1 MNMKKKKKTKH
12 QKQLKQQKQQKNLIH
27 NLLQSAHT
35 EQTRPKFTKQWIIEL
50 LKKKFS
56 SLIMIVIPAF
66 VIMLIISAVLWALKF
81 VLPASILESVSYYAH
96 HPSELRTLGEGSEW
110 IFILVQIL
118 QVVIAPIPGQ
128 AAAFAGGFI
137 FGFWKGWFLTTLG
150 LVIGSLIAMS
160 LARLLGISLV
170 RKIVPDSIIQRFD
183 TVISDG
189 GYMTFF
195 MIFLLPALPDD
206 AVCFLAGLTKLKLL
220 PLSLVC
226 LLGRA
231 PGMAVLSLTGAGF
244 ADGLTL
250 WVEILFAVMMIASVF
265 LWLFWEVIEA
275 WVYDFLKIKRS

>member
-1 MNMKKKKKTKH
+1 MKKTKH
-12 QKQLKQQKQQKNLIH
+12 QKKLNKQKRQKKLI
-27 NLLQSAHT
+27 QSVQT
-35 EQTRPKFTKQWIIEL
+35 LQTRPEFTKQWFIAL
-50 LKKKFS
+50 LKRKFS
-56 SLIMIVIPAF
+56 SLIMILIPAF
-66 VIMLIISAVLWALKF
+66 IITFVISAVLWALQF
-81 VLPASILESVSYYAH
+81 ILPENVIESISYYAH
-96 HPSELRTLGEGSEW
+96 NPSELRTLGEGSEW
-110 IFILVQIL
+110 VFILVQVL
-118 QVVIAPIPGQ
+118 QVIIAPIPGQ

-150 LVIGSLIAMS
+150 LLIGSLIAMV

-170 RKIVPDSIIQRFD
+170 RKVVPDSIIQRFD
-183 TVISDG
+183 SVISQG

-231 PGMAVLSLTGAGF
+231 PGMLVLSLTGAGF

-250 WVEILFAVMMIASVF
+250 WVEVLFAVMMIASVI
-265 LWLFWEVIEA
+265 LWLFWEVIET

>member
-1 MNMKKKKKTKH
+1 MKKTKH
-12 QKQLKQQKQQKNLIH
+12 QKRLRQQKRQKQLI
-27 NLLQSAHT
+27 QSIQT
-35 EQTRPKFTKQWIIEL
+35 EQTKENGRIKTEFTKQWFIDL

-56 SLIMIVIPAF
+56 SLIMIIIPAF
-66 VIMLIISAVLWALKF
+66 VIMIIISAILWALQF
-81 VLPASILESVSYYAH
+81 VVPASVIENISYYAH

-150 LVIGSLIAMS
+150 LVIGSLIAMV

-170 RKIVPDSIIQRFD
+170 RKIVPDSVIQRFD
-183 TVISDG
+183 SVISQG

-206 AVCFLAGLTKLKLL
+206 AVCFLAGLTKLKIL

-231 PGMAVLSLTGAGF
+231 PGMLVLSLTGAGF

-250 WVEILFAVMMIASVF
+250 WVEILFAVMMIASVL

>member
-1 MNMKKKKKTKH
+1 MTK
-12 QKQLKQQKQQKNLIH
+12 QDFI
-27 NLLQSAHT
+27 NLLK
-35 EQTRPKFTKQWIIEL
+35 R
-50 LKKKFS
+50 KFS
-56 SLIMIVIPAF
+56 SLIMILIPSFVITVIIGGLIWAFRFVIPEEWLAE
-66 VIMLIISAVLWALKF
+66 ISY
-81 VLPASILESVSYYAH
+81 SVDN
-96 HPSELRTLGEGSEW
+96 PSELRKLGEGSEW
-110 IFILVQIL
+110 LFILIQVL

-137 FGFWKGWFLTTLG
+137 FGFWKGWALTTLG

-170 RKIVPDSIIQRFD
+170 RKVVPESIIQRFD
-183 TVISDG
+183 SVISDG

-250 WVEILFAVMMIASVF
+250 WVEILFGVMMVLSVL
-265 LWLFWEVIEA
+265 LWLFWEIIESRI
-275 WVYDFLKIKRS
+275 YDFLKIKR

>member
-1 MNMKKKKKTKH
+1 MSKKLKKLKNKKKIKSKK
-12 QKQLKQQKQQKNLIH
+12 LK
-27 NLLQSAHT
+27 T
-35 EQTRPKFTKQWIIEL
+35 EMQIKPEGKRFTKQFLIDL
-50 LKKKFS
+50 LRKKFS
-56 SLIMIVIPAF
+56 SLIMIIIPAF
-66 VIMLIISAVLWALKF
+66 VIMLVLSAVLWGLRF
-81 VLPASILESVSYYAH
+81 LLPAGILESITYYAH
-96 HPSELRTLGEGSEW
+96 NPRELRTLGEGSEW
-110 IFILVQIL
+110 VFILVQIL

-150 LVIGSLIAMS
+150 LLIGSLIAMV

-183 TVISDG
+183 TVISEG

-206 AVCFLAGLTKLKLL
+206 AVCFLAGLTKLKLF
-220 PLSLVC
+220 PLSIVC

-231 PGMAVLSLTGAGF
+231 PGMLVLSLTGAGF
-244 ADGLTL
+244 AEGLKL
-250 WVEILFAVMMIASVF
+250 WVEILFAVMMIASVI
-265 LWLFWEVIEA
+265 LWLFWEIIEE

>member
-1 MNMKKKKKTKH
+1 MSKKNNNKNKNKKIKRKINPVKIKSEIQTKPAE
-12 QKQLKQQKQQKNLIH
+12 K
-27 NLLQSAHT
+27 
-35 EQTRPKFTKQWIIEL
+35 KFTRQWLTEL
-50 LKKKFS
+50 LKRKFS
-56 SLIMIVIPAF
+56 SMIMIIIPAF
-66 VIMLIISAVLWALKF
+66 AIMLILSALLWALRF
-81 VLPASILESVSYYAH
+81 VLPAGVLESISYYAH
-96 HPSELRTLGEGSEW
+96 NPRELRTLGEGSEW
-110 IFILVQIL
+110 VFILVQVL

-150 LVIGSLIAMS
+150 LVIGSLIAMT

-170 RKIVPDSIIQRFD
+170 RKIVPDSIIQQFD
-183 TVISDG
+183 KVISEG

-220 PLSLVC
+220 PLSIVC

-231 PGMAVLSLTGAGF
+231 PGMLVLSLTGAGF

-250 WVEILFAVMMIASVF
+250 WVEILFAVMMIASVI
-265 LWLFWEVIEA
+265 LWLFWEVIED
-275 WVYDFLKIKRS
+275 WIYDFLKIKRS

>member
-1 MNMKKKKKTKH
+1 MSKKKKKIKRKPNPVKLNQNQITQTKSFE
-12 QKQLKQQKQQKNLIH
+12 K
-27 NLLQSAHT
+27 
-35 EQTRPKFTKQWIIEL
+35 RFTKQWFIDL
-50 LKKKFS
+50 LKRKFS

-66 VIMLIISAVLWALKF
+66 VIMLVLSAVLLALRF
-81 VLPASILESVSYYAH
+81 ILPEGVIESISYYAH
-96 HPSELRTLGEGSEW
+96 NPSELRTLGEGSEW
-110 IFILVQIL
+110 VFILVQVL

-128 AAAFAGGFI
+128 AAALAGGFI

-150 LVIGSLIAMS
+150 LVIGSLIAMV

-170 RKIVPDSIIQRFD
+170 RKVVPDSIIQRFD
-183 TVISDG
+183 KVVSDG

-231 PGMAVLSLTGAGF
+231 PGMLVLSLTGAGF
-244 ADGLTL
+244 AEGLTL
-250 WVEILFAVMMIASVF
+250 WVEILFAVMMIASVL
-265 LWLFWEVIEA
+265 LWLFWEIIEE

>member
-1 MNMKKKKKTKH
+1 
-12 QKQLKQQKQQKNLIH
+12 
-27 NLLQSAHT
+27 
-35 EQTRPKFTKQWIIEL
+35 
-50 LKKKFS
+50 
-56 SLIMIVIPAF
+56 MILIPAF
-66 VIMLIISAVLWALKF
+66 IIMAVIAAVLWALR
-81 VLPASILESVSYYAH
+81 SVIPEEWLTEISYYADN
-96 HPSELRTLGEGSEW
+96 PSELRKLGEGSEW
-110 IFILVQIL
+110 IFVAIQVL

-137 FGFWKGWFLTTLG
+137 FGFWKGWGLTTLG
-150 LVIGSLIAMS
+150 LVIGSLIAMV

-170 RKIVPDSIIQRFD
+170 RKVVPESIIQRFD
-183 TVISDG
+183 SVISDG

-250 WVEILFAVMMIASVF
+250 WVEVLFGVMMVLSVL
-265 LWLFWEVIEA
+265 LWLFWEIIEA

>member
-1 MNMKKKKKTKH
+1 MSD
-12 QKQLKQQKQQKNLIH
+12 KN
-27 NLLQSAHT
+27 
-35 EQTRPKFTKQWIIEL
+35 KFTKQFFIEL
-50 LKKKFS
+50 LKRKFS
-56 SLIMIVIPAF
+56 SLIMIIIPAF
-66 VIMLIISAVLWALKF
+66 VITLILSALLWALRF
-81 VLPASILESVSYYAH
+81 VLPAGILESITYYAH
-96 HPSELRTLGEGSEW
+96 NPRELRTLGEGSEW
-110 IFILVQIL
+110 IFILVQVL

-150 LVIGSLIAMS
+150 LVIGSLIAMV

-183 TVISDG
+183 SVISEG

-206 AVCFLAGLTKLKLL
+206 AVCFLAGLTKLKLF
-220 PLSLVC
+220 PLSIVC

-231 PGMAVLSLTGAGF
+231 PGMLVLSLTGAGF
-244 ADGLTL
+244 AEGLTL
-250 WVEILFAVMMIASVF
+250 WVEILFAVMMIASII
-265 LWLFWEVIEA
+265 LWLFWEIIEE

>member
-1 MNMKKKKKTKH
+1 MTK
-12 QKQLKQQKQQKNLIH
+12 QDLI
-27 NLLQSAHT
+27 NLLK
-35 EQTRPKFTKQWIIEL
+35 R
-50 LKKKFS
+50 KFS
-56 SLIMIVIPAF
+56 SLIMILIPAF
-66 VIMLIISAVLWALKF
+66 AIMLVIGGIIWALRF
-81 VLPASILESVSYYAH
+81 MIPEEWLAEISYYIDN
-96 HPSELRTLGEGSEW
+96 PSELRKLGEGSEW
-110 IFILVQIL
+110 LFVAIQIL

-137 FGFWKGWFLTTLG
+137 FGFWKGWGLTTLG
-150 LVIGSLIAMS
+150 LLIGSLIAMA
-160 LARLLGISLV
+160 LARLLGLSLV
-170 RKIVPDSIIQRFD
+170 RKVVPESIIQRFD
-183 TVISDG
+183 SVVSDG

-244 ADGLTL
+244 ADGLTV
-250 WVEILFAVMMIASVF
+250 WVEVLFAVMMILSVL

-275 WVYDFLKIKRS
+275 WVYDYLKIKRS

>member
-1 MNMKKKKKTKH
+1 
-12 QKQLKQQKQQKNLIH
+12 
-27 NLLQSAHT
+27 
-35 EQTRPKFTKQWIIEL
+35 
-50 LKKKFS
+50 
-56 SLIMIVIPAF
+56 MILIPAF
-66 VIMLIISAVLWALKF
+66 VIMVIIAGVLWALR
-81 VLPASILESVSYYAH
+81 SVVPEEWIKDISYYADN
-96 HPSELRTLGEGSEW
+96 PSELRKLGEGSEW
-110 IFILVQIL
+110 IFIAIQVL
-118 QVVIAPIPGQ
+118 QVIIAPIPGQ

-137 FGFWKGWFLTTLG
+137 FGFWKGWGLTTLG

-170 RKIVPDSIIQRFD
+170 RKVVPESIIQRFD
-183 TVISDG
+183 SVISDG

-220 PLSLVC
+220 PLSVVC

-250 WVEILFAVMMIASVF
+250 WVEVLFGVMMVLSVV
-265 LWLFWEVIEA
+265 LWLFWEIIEA

>member
-1 MNMKKKKKTKH
+1 M
-12 QKQLKQQKQQKNLIH
+12 
-27 NLLQSAHT
+27 
-35 EQTRPKFTKQWIIEL
+35 TKQDFVKL
-50 LKKKFS
+50 LKRKFS
-56 SLIMIVIPAF
+56 SLIMILIPAF
-66 VIMLIISAVLWALKF
+66 IITVIIGGIIWAFRF
-81 VLPASILESVSYYAH
+81 VIPEEWLAEISYYVDN
-96 HPSELRTLGEGSEW
+96 PSELRKLGEGSEW
-110 IFILVQIL
+110 LFILIQVL

-137 FGFWKGWFLTTLG
+137 FGFWKGWALTTLG

-170 RKIVPDSIIQRFD
+170 RKVVPESIIQRFD
-183 TVISDG
+183 SVISDG

-220 PLSLVC
+220 PLSVVC

-250 WVEILFAVMMIASVF
+250 WAEILFGVMMVLSVL
-265 LWLFWEVIEA
+265 LWLFWEIIES
-275 WVYDFLKIKRS
+275 WVYDFLRIKRS

>member
-1 MNMKKKKKTKH
+1 
-12 QKQLKQQKQQKNLIH
+12 
-27 NLLQSAHT
+27 
-35 EQTRPKFTKQWIIEL
+35 
-50 LKKKFS
+50 
-56 SLIMIVIPAF
+56 MILVPAF
-66 VIMLIISAVLWALKF
+66 IITFILAGLVWLCRPLIPEEWTREI
-81 VLPASILESVSYYAH
+81 SYYIKN
-96 HPSELRTLGEGSEW
+96 PLLLRALGEGSEW
-110 IFILVQIL
+110 LFITIQVL

-137 FGFWKGWFLTTLG
+137 FGFWKGWGLTTLG
-150 LVIGSLIAMS
+150 LVIGSLIAMT

-170 RKIVPDSIIQRFD
+170 RKIVPDSIIKRFD
-183 TVISDG
+183 SVVSDG

-244 ADGLTL
+244 AGGLSI
-250 WVEILFAVMMIASVF
+250 WVEILFAVMMVISVV
-265 LWLFWEVIEA
+265 LWLLWEYVERWI
-275 WVYDFLKIKRS
+275 YDFLKL

>member
-1 MNMKKKKKTKH
+1 MSKKLKKLKSKNKIKSKKLKTEMQIKPEG
-12 QKQLKQQKQQKNLIH
+12 K
-27 NLLQSAHT
+27 
-35 EQTRPKFTKQWIIEL
+35 RFTKQFLIDL
-50 LKKKFS
+50 LRKKFS
-56 SLIMIVIPAF
+56 SLIMIIIPAF
-66 VIMLIISAVLWALKF
+66 VIMLVLSAVLWGLRF
-81 VLPASILESVSYYAH
+81 LLPAGILESITYYAH
-96 HPSELRTLGEGSEW
+96 NPRELRTLGEGSEW
-110 IFILVQIL
+110 VFILVQIL

-150 LVIGSLIAMS
+150 LLIGSLIAMV

-183 TVISDG
+183 TVISEG

-206 AVCFLAGLTKLKLL
+206 AVCFLAGLTKLKLF
-220 PLSLVC
+220 PLSIVC

-231 PGMAVLSLTGAGF
+231 PGMLVLSLTGAGF
-244 ADGLTL
+244 AEGLKL
-250 WVEILFAVMMIASVF
+250 WVEILFAVMMIASVI
-265 LWLFWEVIEA
+265 LWLFWEIIEE

>member
-1 MNMKKKKKTKH
+1 MKK
-12 QKQLKQQKQQKNLIH
+12 QDLI
-27 NLLQSAHT
+27 NLLK
-35 EQTRPKFTKQWIIEL
+35 R
-50 LKKKFS
+50 KFS
-56 SLIMIVIPAF
+56 SLIMILIPAF
-66 VIMLIISAVLWALKF
+66 VITLIIAGLIWCFGSMIPEEWTAE
-81 VLPASILESVSYYAH
+81 ISYYIEN
-96 HPSELRTLGEGSEW
+96 PSELRKLGEGSEW
-110 IFILVQIL
+110 LFILVQVL

-137 FGFWKGWFLTTLG
+137 FGFWKGWGLTTLG
-150 LVIGSLIAMS
+150 LVIGSLIAMT

-183 TVISDG
+183 SVISEG

-250 WVEILFAVMMIASVF
+250 WVEILFAVMMVLSVI
-265 LWLFWEVIEA
+265 LWLFWEYIEQ

>member
-1 MNMKKKKKTKH
+1 M
-12 QKQLKQQKQQKNLIH
+12 
-27 NLLQSAHT
+27 
-35 EQTRPKFTKQWIIEL
+35 TKQDFIDL
-50 LKKKFS
+50 LKRKFS
-56 SLIMIVIPAF
+56 SLIMILIPAF
-66 VIMLIISAVLWALKF
+66 VIMLVIGALIWGLGYMIPEEWTAK
-81 VLPASILESVSYYAH
+81 VSFYVNN
-96 HPSELRTLGEGSEW
+96 PSELRKLGEGSEGL
-110 IFILVQIL
+110 FIAIQVL

-137 FGFWKGWFLTTLG
+137 FGFWKGWGLTTLG
-150 LVIGSLIAMS
+150 LVIGSLIAMV

-170 RKIVPDSIIQRFD
+170 WKIVPESIIQRFD
-183 TVISDG
+183 SDISDG

-250 WVEILFAVMMIASVF
+250 WVEVLFAVMMVASVV

>member
-1 MNMKKKKKTKH
+1 MTK
-12 QKQLKQQKQQKNLIH
+12 QDFI
-27 NLLQSAHT
+27 NLLK
-35 EQTRPKFTKQWIIEL
+35 R
-50 LKKKFS
+50 KFS
-56 SLIMIVIPAF
+56 SLIMILIPAF
-66 VIMLIISAVLWALKF
+66 VITVIIGGLIWAFRF
-81 VLPASILESVSYYAH
+81 VIPEEWLAEISYYVDN
-96 HPSELRTLGEGSEW
+96 PSELRKLGEGSEW
-110 IFILVQIL
+110 LFILIQVL

-137 FGFWKGWFLTTLG
+137 FGFWKGWALTTLG

-170 RKIVPDSIIQRFD
+170 RKVVPESIIQRFD
-183 TVISDG
+183 SVISDG

-250 WVEILFAVMMIASVF
+250 WVEILFGVMMVLSVL
-265 LWLFWEVIEA
+265 LWLFWEIIES
-275 WVYDFLKIKRS
+275 WVYDFLKIKR

>member
-1 MNMKKKKKTKH
+1 M
-12 QKQLKQQKQQKNLIH
+12 
-27 NLLQSAHT
+27 
-35 EQTRPKFTKQWIIEL
+35 TKQDFVAL
-50 LKKKFS
+50 LKRKFS
-56 SLIMIVIPAF
+56 SLIMILIPAF
-66 VIMLIISAVLWALKF
+66 VIMAVIAVVLWALR
-81 VLPASILESVSYYAH
+81 SVIPEEWLKEISYYADN
-96 HPSELRTLGEGSEW
+96 PSELRKLGEGSEW
-110 IFILVQIL
+110 LFVAIQVL

-137 FGFWKGWFLTTLG
+137 FGFWKGWGLTTLG
-150 LVIGSLIAMS
+150 LVIGSLIAMT

-170 RKIVPDSIIQRFD
+170 RKVVPESIIQRFD
-183 TVISDG
+183 SVISDG

-250 WVEILFAVMMIASVF
+250 WVEVLFGVMMVLSVI
-265 LWLFWEVIEA
+265 LWLFWEIIEA

>member
-1 MNMKKKKKTKH
+1 MTMTKKDF
-12 QKQLKQQKQQKNLIH
+12 ID
-27 NLLQSAHT
+27 
-35 EQTRPKFTKQWIIEL
+35 L
-50 LKKKFS
+50 LKRKFS
-56 SLIMIVIPAF
+56 SLIMILIPAF
-66 VIMLIISAVLWALKF
+66 AITLIIGGLIWAFRF
-81 VLPASILESVSYYAH
+81 VIPEEWLAQISYYVDN
-96 HPSELRTLGEGSEW
+96 PSELRKLGEGSEW
-110 IFILVQIL
+110 LFILIQVL

-137 FGFWKGWFLTTLG
+137 FGFWKGWGLTTLG

-170 RKIVPDSIIQRFD
+170 RKVVPESIIQRFD
-183 TVISDG
+183 SVISDG

-250 WVEILFAVMMIASVF
+250 WVEILFGVMMVLSVL
-265 LWLFWEVIEA
+265 LWLFWEIIEE